1 MEGWRITRAK
11 KLGEAFSGEGARLF
25 GGRWNS
31 QGIRMVYAA
40 GTRSLAILEVL
51 AHLTKA
57 APLNNYILYRIE
69 CDDSL
74 VQILSDLPRG
84 WNSEPPTSVSQWIGD
99 CLDAECNTSRSLL
112 YRARLFRKKEIYLL
126 QPGSFRVF
134 ANPDRETSGL
144 PHRSALAV
152 KG

>member
-84 WNSEPPTSVSQWIGD
+84 WNSEPPTSVSQSIGD
-99 CLDAECNTSRSLL
+99 AWMRSATHPVLSVPSAIVPEE
-112 YRARLFRKKEIYLL
+112 RNYLL
-126 QPGSFRVF
+126 
-134 ANPDRETSGL
+134 NPAHSEFSRILIEKPVAYRIDPRL
-144 PHRSALAV
+144 L
-152 KG
+152 